1 MAFHTHLPIT
11 QFISPT
17 VFTIKKY
24 CDLRT
29 QIDVLRAT
37 EDKLTEYT
45 DSNSEISDEID
56 QGVISLVDKSEFGTG
71 NYQKLYVQKSGQHQ
85 KEFHYSAY
93 TM

>member
-1 MAFHTHLPIT
+1 M
-11 QFISPT
+11 
-17 VFTIKKY
+17 FTIKKY

-71 NYQKLYVQKSGQHQ
+71 NYQKLYVQSTSFKP
-85 KEFHYSAY
+85 FY
-93 TM
+93 TLDIIWIWRTFSQIS